1 MENKE
6 DKKDEKNK
14 DPFILSYS
22 GLGLQT
28 VLIIGL
34 GAYSGSLLDAKYQFE
49 TNWFT
54 LLFVLVSVAISMAYT
69 IRVLNKWNSK

>member
-14 DPFILSYS
+14 DPSILSYS

-34 GAYSGSLLDAKYQFE
+34 GAYSGSLVDAKYQFE

-54 LLFVLVSVAISMAYT
+54 LSFVLVSVAISMAYT

>member
-6 DKKDEKNK
+6 DQKDGKNK
-14 DPFILSYS
+14 ESSILSYS

-34 GAYSGSLLDAKYQFE
+34 GAYGGSILDAKYQYE
-49 TNWFT
+49 KSWFT

-69 IRVLNKWNSK
+69 IRILNKWNSK